1 MMRRLAGGGLIDR
14 SSKLEVRVD
23 GVSVSAHP
31 GDTLASAALAAGG
44 WLQSTSTVHGRP
56 RGIMSAGAEEA
67 SALVQVE
74 APWSEPLVAAP
85 AVEIPLQGLAAST
98 LPGLR
103 GRLTGDDE
111 ARHDRRHAHCDV
123 LVVGAGQAGTAAARE
138 AAGRGARVIV
148 ADRDFLPVDVDGDQ
162 VTVLIRT
169 TAVGSYDDNFVVL
182 VQRLSP
188 ERRRVWHVRA
198 GEVVI
203 ATGAYERPLVFPGN
217 DRPGVML
224 AGALRTYR
232 ERFAV
237 APERP
242 AVFTN
247 NDAGL
252 DVARTLDAIVI
263 DLRRGRTVVGT
274 EAGPGGLAAV
284 LVAPIDAPV
293 DAERVECDVLGVSG
307 GFDPVLDLH
316 RHRRGPVR
324 WDDRRAC
331 FVPDGALPGQRVVGS
346 AAGEGLPEVAAGWLL
361 PGEEAAAY
369 VDLHRDVTVA
379 DLRRAVNAGL
389 SSIEHV
395 KRYTLAGTG
404 ADQGRTAKTN
414 SSAISAELLGQRAGD
429 VGTTTTR
436 PPVEPVPFA
445 VLAGRARGDRF
456 DPVRTTPIHDW
467 HVEQGAVFED
477 VGQWKRPWFYPR
489 DSEDMDAAVLRECA
503 AAREA
508 VAMMDASTLGKI
520 DVQGPDAA
528 EFLNR
533 LYTNAMDTLKVG
545 RGRYFL
551 MCRADGMVFD
561 DGVALR
567 LADDRFLTTTTT
579 GNAAA
584 VLDWMEEW
592 LQTEWPDLRVHL
604 TSVTE
609 QLATVAVVGPR
620 ARDLL
625 APLVPDLDLSAEG
638 FPFMAAHD
646 AAVGGLAA
654 RIARVSFSGEL
665 AFEVTVPGF
674 HGLEL
679 WRTLWASG
687 EPFGVTAYGTE
698 TMHVLR
704 AEKGYVIVGQET
716 DGTVTPLDLGMD
728 WIVSKAKDFVG
739 KRALRRTDTTRADRK
754 QLVGLL
760 PIDPH
765 VRLPEGAQLVDVD
778 SAPPAA
784 MIGHV
789 TSSYHSAALGR
800 TFALAMVRRGS
811 ERHGETVYAPLPEGT
826 FPATIADPVL
836 FDPQGARRDG

>member
-1 MMRRLAGGGLIDR
+1 MMRRLADGGLIDR
-14 SSKLEVRVD
+14 SQELSVRVD
-23 GVSVSAHP
+23 GVRVPAHP

-44 WLQSTSTVHGRP
+44 WLQTTSTVHGRP

-85 AVEIPLQGLAAST
+85 AVEIPPQGLAAST

-138 AAGRGARVIV
+138 AAGKGARVIV

-198 GEVVI
+198 AELVI

-224 AGALRTYR
+224 ASALRTYR

-247 NDAGL
+247 NDDGL
-252 DVARTLDAIVI
+252 DVARLLDATVI

-284 LVAPIDAPV
+284 LVAPVDAPD
-293 DAERVECDVLGVSG
+293 DAERVECDVLGMSG

-316 RHRRGPVR
+316 HHRRGPVR

-331 FVPDGALPGQRVVGS
+331 FVPDGALTGQRVVGS

-361 PGEEAAAY
+361 PGDEAAAY

-379 DLRRAVNAGL
+379 DLRRAVDAGL

-414 SSAISAELLGQRAGD
+414 ASAISAELLGRRAGG

-489 DSEDMDAAVLRECA
+489 DGEDMDAAVLRECA

-520 DVQGPDAA
+520 DVQGADAA

-567 LADDRFLTTTTT
+567 LAEDRFLTTTTT

-625 APLVPDLDLSAEG
+625 APLVPSLDLSAKS

-674 HGLEL
+674 HGHEL
-679 WRTLWASG
+679 WRALWASG
-687 EPFGVTAYGTE
+687 EPLGVTAYGTE

-728 WIVSKAKDFVG
+728 WIVSKGKDFVG

-789 TSSYHSAALGR
+789 TSSYQSAALGR

>member
-1 MMRRLAGGGLIDR
+1 
-14 SSKLEVRVD
+14 
-23 GVSVSAHP
+23 
-31 GDTLASAALAAGG
+31 
-44 WLQSTSTVHGRP
+44 
-56 RGIMSAGAEEA
+56 MSAGAEEA

-74 APWSEPLVAAP
+74 APWSEPLVPAAT
-85 AVEIPLQGLAAST
+85 VEIPDAGLAAST

-103 GRLTGDDE
+103 GRLTGDDDN
-111 ARHDRRHAHCDV
+111 RHDRRHGHCDV
-123 LVVGAGQAGTAAARE
+123 LVVGAGEAGLAAARE

-148 ADRDFLPVDVDGDQ
+148 ADRDFLPIEVEGDDV
-162 VTVLIRT
+162 TALSRT

-188 ERRRVWHVRA
+188 VRRRVWHVRA
-198 GEVVI
+198 GEVVM

-217 DRPGVML
+217 DRPGVLL
-224 AGALRTYR
+224 AGALHTYR

-237 APERP
+237 APQRP

-247 NDAGL
+247 NDSGLEVAGRL
-252 DVARTLDAIVI
+252 GATVI
-263 DLRRGRTVVGT
+263 DLRDGRTVVGT
-274 EAGPGGLAAV
+274 EGDDTGLTAV
-284 LVAPIDAPV
+284 LVAPLDAPGDV
-293 DAERVECDVLGVSG
+293 ERVECDVLGISG

-316 RHRRGPVR
+316 KHRCGPVR
-324 WDDRRAC
+324 WDAARAC
-331 FVPDGALPGQRVVGS
+331 FVPDGFVRGQRVIGS
-346 AAGEGLPEVAAGWLL
+346 AAGDGLPEVAAWWLL
-361 PGEEAAAY
+361 PGDEGSAY
-369 VDLHRDVTVA
+369 VDLHRDATVA

-395 KRYTLAGTG
+395 KRYTLVGTG

-414 SSAISAELLGQRAGD
+414 ASAIAAELLGQEVGD
-429 VGTTTTR
+429 VGTTTAR

-445 VLAGRARGDRF
+445 VLAGRARGERF
-456 DPVRTTPIHDW
+456 DPVRTTPIHQW
-467 HVEQGAVFED
+467 HVDHGAVFED
-477 VGQWKRPWFYPR
+477 VGQWKRPWFYPQEG
-489 DSEDMDAAVLRECA
+489 EDMDAAVLRECA
-503 AAREA
+503 GARDA

-545 RGRYFL
+545 RARYFL
-551 MCRADGMVFD
+551 ICRADGMVFD
-561 DGVALR
+561 DGVSMR
-567 LADDRFLTTTTT
+567 LAEDHFLTTTTT

-592 LQTEWPDLRVHL
+592 LQTEWPELRVHL

-620 ARDLL
+620 GRDLL
-625 APLVPDLDLSAEG
+625 APLVPSVDLSAEA
-638 FPFMAAHD
+638 FPFMAVED
-646 AAVGGLAA
+646 VVVGGLAA
-654 RIARVSFSGEL
+654 RLARVSFSGEL
-665 AFEVTVPGF
+665 AFEVTVPGYD
-674 HGLEL
+674 GLEL
-679 WRTLWASG
+679 WKRLWEAG
-687 EPFGVTAYGTE
+687 LPHGVTAYGTE

-728 WIVSKAKDFVG
+728 WIVSKTKDFVG
-739 KRALRRTDTTRADRK
+739 KRALRRADTSRPDRK

-778 SAPPAA
+778 AAPPVE
-784 MIGHV
+784 MVGHV
-789 TSSYHSAALGR
+789 TSSYQSAALGR
-800 TFALAMVRRGS
+800 TFGLAMVRRGA

-826 FPATIADPVL
+826 FPATIVDPL
-836 FDPQGARRDG
+836 LYDPEGARRDG

>member
-1 MMRRLAGGGLIDR
+1 MRRLPDGGRIDR
-14 SSKLEVRVD
+14 SRRIEVRVD
-23 GVSVSAHP
+23 GRPFTAHP
-31 GDTLASAALAAGG
+31 GDTLASAALAAGD
-44 WLQSTSTVHGRP
+44 WLRTASAVHGRA

-67 SALVQVE
+67 SALVQME
-74 APWSEPLVAAP
+74 SPWSEPLVPAP
-85 AVEIPLQGLAAST
+85 LVEVPEDGLEAST

-103 GRLTGDDE
+103 GRLTGDDL

-123 LVVGAGQAGTAAARE
+123 LVIGAGSAGVTAARD

-148 ADRDFLPVDVDGDQ
+148 ADRDFLPVDVEGHE
-162 VTVLIRT
+162 VVALART
-169 TAVGSYDDNFVVL
+169 TATGSYDDNFVVM
-182 VQRLSP
+182 VQRLTP
-188 ERRRVWHVRA
+188 TRRRVWHVRA

-217 DRPGVML
+217 DRPGVVL

-237 APERP
+237 ASDQP
-242 AVFTN
+242 AIFTN
-247 NDAGL
+247 NDGGL
-252 DVARTLDAIVI
+252 EVARLLDAAVI
-263 DLRRGRTVVGT
+263 DLRDGRTVIGT
-274 EAGPGGLAAV
+274 EGDDRGLSAV
-284 LVAPIDAPV
+284 LVAPLDNPDEV
-293 DAERVECDVLGVSG
+293 ERIECDVLGVSG

-316 RHRRGPVR
+316 KHRRGAVR
-324 WDDRRAC
+324 WDAARAC
-331 FVPDGALPGQRVVGS
+331 FVPDGAVRRQRILGS
-346 AAGEGLPEVAAGWLL
+346 AAGEGLPEVAGPWLL
-361 PGEEAAAY
+361 PGDESSAY

-379 DLRRAVNAGL
+379 DLRRAVGAGL

-414 SSAISAELLGQRAGD
+414 ASAISALLLGQEPGD

-436 PPVEPVPFA
+436 PPVEPIPFA
-445 VLAGRARGDRF
+445 VLAGRARGERF

-467 HVEQGAVFED
+467 HVAHGAVFED
-477 VGQWKRPWFYPR
+477 VGQWKRPWYYPV
-489 DSEDMDAAVLRECA
+489 DGEDMDAAVLRECA
-503 AAREA
+503 AAREG

-520 DVQGPDAA
+520 DVQGPDSA

-533 LYTNAMDTLKVG
+533 LYTNAMDTLAVG
-545 RGRYFL
+545 RARYFL
-551 MCRADGMVFD
+551 MCKADGMVFD
-561 DGVALR
+561 DGVAMR
-567 LADDRFLTTTTT
+567 LAEDRFLTTTTT

-592 LQTEWPDLRVHL
+592 LQTEWPELRVHL

-620 ARDLL
+620 SRKLL
-625 APLVPDLDLSAEG
+625 AAVVGDLDLSAEA
-638 FPFMAAHD
+638 FPWMAFRETEVA
-646 AAVGGLAA
+646 GMRA
-654 RIARVSFSGEL
+654 RVARVSFSGEL
-665 AFEVTVPGF
+665 AFEVTVPGYR
-674 HGLEL
+674 GREL
-679 WRTLWASG
+679 WERLWDAG
-687 EPFGVTAYGTE
+687 LPLGVTAYGTE

-728 WIVSKAKDFVG
+728 WIVSKKKAFVG
-739 KRALRRTDTTRADRK
+739 KRALDRSDTARPDRK

-760 PIDPH
+760 PVDPQ

-778 SAPPAA
+778 SAPPVE

-789 TSSYHSAALGR
+789 TSSYRSAALGR
-800 TFALAMVRRGS
+800 TFGLALVRRGS
-811 ERHGETVYAPLPEGT
+811 ARHGETVLAPLPEGT
-826 FPATIADPVL
+826 FPATVVDPVL
-836 FDPQGARRDG
+836 YDPDGARRDG